1 MMQRY
6 HFEVLRD
13 GAAIIASHSI
23 ALPNVAARL
32 VKDRALGEN
41 DSDADEDND
50 SAALVLDP
58 DLVSRAI
65 ETARRYADAFA
76 T

>member
-13 GAAIIASHSI
+13 GAAIIASHTVT
-23 ALPNVAARL
+23 LPNVAAAWSRIARL
-32 VKDRALGEN
+32 ARMVDGGGHKIQVKDESGGIVI
-41 DSDADEDND
+41 
-50 SAALVLDP
+50 LVGI
-58 DLVSRAI
+58 A
-65 ETARRYADAFA
+65 TARRYADAFA